1 MPCFAQDADTRKLHA
16 SPVALGVCPALIEG
30 LGMVGRLDEAEKV
43 SVSSRVSSAEVQDRE
58 RRCACACVRA
68 CVRACMRAPGCR
80 PEVLRW
86 RIDRNGRQGK
96 HSAIDPQRRLPHA

>member
-43 SVSSRVSSAEVQDRE
+43 SGSSAAIRTAIVDVCAHDA
-58 RRCACACVRA
+58 CACARA
-68 CVRACMRAPGCR
+68 CVRACMRACAWLAGSAA
-80 PEVLRW
+80 VA
-86 RIDRNGRQGK
+86 DR
-96 HSAIDPQRRLPHA
+96 S